1 MGRRIRDILIAS
13 ATVALCV
20 WGVAKQFSLDASPEV
35 EYLDIDPVP
44 VGELLEVDFTLRDIE
59 APPKPRNL
67 MAGYGRDATVL
78 YSWSVPCPCILDM
91 EPRLR
96 AVAKRY
102 EGKDVR
108 WIALAGEP
116 TDTLAALREKAET
129 MQPFYPVYRDP
140 DQRVLRRLEITH
152 AGQVAV
158 LDGSGRLVYRGAADD
173 HWEEG
178 KAEHLQ
184 AVLDALVAGRPAPF
198 ETKPR
203 SYGCAFSLPASC
215 RSEDVPATDDGS
227 GS

>member
-1 MGRRIRDILIAS
+1 MKRLRDITIGLL
-13 ATVALCV
+13 VVGVCV
-20 WGVAKQFSLDASPEV
+20 YGVAAQFNLDAAPEV
-35 EYLDIDPVP
+35 EIIDIEPIAVGQVLDID
-44 VGELLEVDFTLRDIE
+44 FSLRDIE
-59 APPKPRNL
+59 SPPKPRNL
-67 MAGYGRDATVL
+67 MQAYGRTATVL

-96 AVAKRY
+96 AVAARY

-140 DQRVLRRLEITH
+140 EQLVLRRLDIGY

-184 AVLDALVAGRPAPF
+184 AVLDALVAGKPAPF
-198 ETKPR
+198 EHKPR

-215 RSEDVPATDDGS
+215 RSEDAPANDDES